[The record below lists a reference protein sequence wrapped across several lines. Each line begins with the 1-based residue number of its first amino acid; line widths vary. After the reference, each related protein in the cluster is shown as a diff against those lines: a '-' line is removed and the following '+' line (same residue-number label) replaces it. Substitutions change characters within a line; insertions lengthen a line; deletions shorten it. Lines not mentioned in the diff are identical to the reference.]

1 MTYEVTI
8 RAEKTLRFPAAD
20 RNEAEKKV
28 RRWLKEKKDIADLN
42 PWADV
47 VNVKEAEG

>member
-20 RNEAEKKV
+20 RNEAERKA
-28 RRWLKEKKDIADLN
+28 RRWLREKKDIVDLN

-47 VNVKEAEG
+47 VNVKEAED